1 MILKK
6 EAIVYRRIDD
16 ERRMFACVYI
26 CIYMTI
32 LQHNHRWYKNKMST
46 RPYRPAANS
55 GIEKKKMEKKQS
67 ELDQW

>member
-26 CIYMTI
+26 YMTI
-32 LQHNHRWYKNKMST
+32 LQHSHRWYKNKMST

-55 GIEKKKMEKKQS
+55 GIEKKMMKKS
-67 ELDQW
+67 KVN